1 MIFKNNLFQLTSNKE
16 KLEVHN
22 MLTRFDVQENLKGY
36 HNEMKILK
44 ASDKKSLCKLGKI
57 VQFINSCLT
66 DPFFFSHF
74 LYLSYLNGIT
84 SSRRQNNTKI
94 YNTIFFADSKRR
106 VQELFNDVSFVI
118 FGHHTWD
125 LEGAWNQ
132 MDPPSISWCVSSPAG
147 IGLRVE
153 FIL

>member
-1 MIFKNNLFQLTSNKE
+1 MIFKNNPFQHTSNKE

-22 MLTRFDVQENLKGY
+22 MLTTGFDVQENLKGY
-36 HNEMKILK
+36 HIEMEILK

-57 VQFINSCLT
+57 VQFVNSCLT

-94 YNTIFFADSKRR
+94 YNTIFLLILKG
-106 VQELFNDVSFVI
+106 ECKSFSMMYHLSFLVI
-118 FGHHTWD
+118 IH
-125 LEGAWNQ
+125 
-132 MDPPSISWCVSSPAG
+132 G
-147 IGLRVE
+147 IQRGRGIKWTPQAYPGV
-153 FIL
+153 